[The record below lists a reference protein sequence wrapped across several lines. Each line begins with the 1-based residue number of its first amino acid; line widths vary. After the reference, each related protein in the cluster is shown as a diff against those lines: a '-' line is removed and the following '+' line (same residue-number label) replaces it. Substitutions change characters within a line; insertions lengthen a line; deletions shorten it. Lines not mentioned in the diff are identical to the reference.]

1 MYFCHQNKGNMDID
15 IREIGIRDLRPN
27 SGEVEG
33 LPRNPRK
40 ISKKN
45 LEKLKKS
52 VQDAPEMLRLR
63 ELIVVPHGDGY
74 VVIAGN
80 QRLEAAKAVGMT
92 ALPCKVLPADT
103 DPAKLREYAIKD
115 NLPFGEDDWEVIAS
129 DWDTAE
135 LEEWGMSVPEKWKDK
150 PTAEEDDF
158 DDDSVTE
165 TVCKNGDIWQL
176 GDHRLMCGDS
186 TDAASVALLMDGQRA
201 DICFTSPP
209 YNLMAGGKYGNCNPA
224 MGCGENGAY
233 GEYTDD
239 LSDEDYSQLLIK
251 SLNNAMENCD
261 DALFNVGI
269 LKGSKYG
276 IVKMMDSKCDNFFDI
291 LVWNKTKFMPLGFES
306 NRGMVAHKTELIFCF
321 NHHDGRKFSH
331 THFDN
336 GKGVNIFETENN
348 ANNEFAKEHHAAF
361 PVALPSYIITNFT
374 DNSVLD
380 LFGGTGTTLIAAEQL
395 GRKCYM
401 MELDPHYC
409 DVIIARWEKF
419 TGKKATKIN

>member
-1 MYFCHQNKGNMDID
+1 MYFCQQNNRIMDID
-15 IREIGIRDLRPN
+15 IREIEIRDLRPN
-27 SGEVEG
+27 CGEVEG

-45 LEKLKKS
+45 FEKLKKS

-63 ELIVVPHGDGY
+63 ELIVVPHGNGY

-80 QRLEAAKAVGMT
+80 QRLEAAKAIGMES
-92 ALPCKVLPADT
+92 LPCKVLPEDI

-115 NLPFGEDDWEVIAS
+115 NLPFGEDDWDVIAT
-129 DWDTAE
+129 DWDAAE
-135 LEEWGMSVPEKWKDK
+135 LEEWGMSVPEKWKNEAK
-150 PTAEEDDF
+150 AEEDDF
-158 DDDSVTE
+158 DPDSVKE
-165 TVCKNGDIWQL
+165 TVCKKGDIWQL

-186 TDAASVALLMDGQRA
+186 TDAGDVALLMDGQRA

-209 YNLMAGGKYGNCNPA
+209 YNLMACGKYGVRDAA
-224 MGCGENGAY
+224 MGCGGNGSY

-239 LSDEDYSQLLIK
+239 LSDDDYSQLLIK
-251 SLNNAMENCD
+251 SLDNAMKNCD

-276 IVKMMDSKCDNFFDI
+276 VVKMMNSQCDKFFDI
-291 LVWNKTKFMPLGFES
+291 LIWNKTNFMPLGFES
-306 NRGMVAHKTELIFCF
+306 NRGMVAHKAELIFCF
-321 NHHDGRKFSH
+321 NQHGGRKFSH
-331 THFDN
+331 THFDV

-348 ANNEFAKEHHAAF
+348 ANNELAKEHHAAF

-380 LFGGTGTTLIAAEQL
+380 LFGGTGTTIIAAEQL
-395 GRKCYM
+395 DRKCYM

-409 DVIIARWEKF
+409 DVIIARWEKL